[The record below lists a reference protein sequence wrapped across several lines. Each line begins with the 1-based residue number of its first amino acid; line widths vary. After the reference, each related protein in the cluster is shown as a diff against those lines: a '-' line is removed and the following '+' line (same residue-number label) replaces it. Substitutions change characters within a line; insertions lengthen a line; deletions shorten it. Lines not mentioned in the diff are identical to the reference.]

1 MLLLINYRTH
11 TSLILTLFVVMLHVT
26 HTDLCS
32 GVTRQ
37 GGAGGRGKKER
48 PPPPPPKKKKT
59 TKKNTP
65 KNTSVIEDSLSGEKV
80 VFFLSFLIPAG
91 KSNVVY
97 KT

>member
-1 MLLLINYRTH
+1 
-11 TSLILTLFVVMLHVT
+11 MLHVT

-32 GVTRQ
+32 GVTRPSEAW
-37 GGAGGRGKKER
+37 GMCEKWRR
-48 PPPPPPKKKKT
+48 RPPPPKKKKT